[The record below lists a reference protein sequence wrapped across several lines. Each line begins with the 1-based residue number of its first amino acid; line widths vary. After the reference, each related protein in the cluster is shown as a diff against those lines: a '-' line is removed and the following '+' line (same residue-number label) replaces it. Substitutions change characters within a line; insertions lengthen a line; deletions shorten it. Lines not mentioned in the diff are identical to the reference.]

1 VAPAYDEAASA
12 SDRLLNGAGP
22 RRGGEPIMQGDM
34 DMPEPPVEP
43 QSDGPQDESWAAA
56 AKREARKQWDHDPA
70 GSVAVEDDPLGTPE
84 SFRKVEAHRY
94 AEQPWMHDTF
104 HYDRYRGQRVLEIGV
119 GLGTDHLQFARA
131 GARLTGI
138 DLTQRCI
145 DLTAARFEQE
155 RLESRLIQM
164 DAEGL
169 EFEEDSF
176 DAVYS
181 FGVLHHTPSPE
192 RAFREV
198 RRVLRPGGVFIG
210 GLYNER
216 SAFYARVRLERLV
229 RMEFLHETLEH
240 RRARIEHST
249 SDAVPLVRLF
259 TARELRALLRESGF
273 PDVRLTRRHLGLGR
287 FTDRLPTWIERG
299 GGRLAGWYLVHTA
312 R

>member
-1 VAPAYDEAASA
+1 ME
-12 SDRLLNGAGP
+12 
-22 RRGGEPIMQGDM
+22 GDT
-34 DMPEPPVEP
+34 DMPEPPVDA

-56 AKREARKQWDHDPA
+56 AKHEARRQWAHDPA
-70 GSVAVEDDPLGTPE
+70 GSIAVEDDGLGTPE

-94 AEQPWMHDTF
+94 AEQPWMHETF
-104 HYDRYRGQRVLEIGV
+104 HYARFRGQRVLEIGV

-145 DLTAARFEQE
+145 DLTRARFAQQGL
-155 RLESRLIQM
+155 RSRLLQM
-164 DAEGL
+164 DAERL
-169 EFEEDSF
+169 DFDDDSF
-176 DAVYS
+176 DVVYS

-210 GLYNER
+210 GLYNQQ
-216 SAFYARVRLERLV
+216 SAFYARVLLERLV
-229 RMEFLHETLEH
+229 WREFRHETLEQ
-240 RRARIEHST
+240 RRGRIEHST
-249 SDAVPLVRLF
+249 SGAVPLVRLF
-259 TARELRALLRESGF
+259 TSGELRRLLRESGF
-273 PDVRLTRRHLGLGR
+273 EHVDLTRRHLGLGR
-287 FTDRLPTWIERG
+287 FTGRLPEWLERG